1 MIFPCN
7 ILKSLIHPRVKLKV
21 LFFSTPA
28 ERLISTSSPICQPE
42 QRYAVASLYHL
53 AKIEEVPRVIKSLKP
68 WLRAI
73 QATGRFQ
80 INAQGVNCQLCFKR
94 ESHVE
99 KFKTR
104 LSDQLGIDSEELR
117 VKVHLAD
124 FSVFKRL
131 RVKQKLLEYL
141 EDDADIEDRGQ
152 HLNREEWNK
161 KLDNEEDAL
170 VFDIRNDYEW
180 DVGRFRQAERPRFTK
195 FKEFPR
201 LVEEVVDRVRGQEER
216 PVMMYCTGGIRCEV
230 FSSLLV
236 KAGVKNV
243 FQLED
248 GVLGYGA
255 GSVEDTRHWEGNLF
269 VFDDR

>member
-1 MIFPCN
+1 MLFLTCN
-7 ILKSLIHPRVKLKV
+7 ILKSLIHPRVKLKQTLALKIPV
-21 LFFSTPA
+21 TA
-28 ERLISTSSPICQPE
+28 EMLLSTSSQCCQSE
-42 QRYAVASLYHL
+42 QKFAVASLYHL
-53 AKIEEVPRVIKSLKP
+53 AKIDEVPRVIKSLKP

-104 LSDQLGIDSEELR
+104 LSDQLGIASEELR

-141 EDDADIEDRGQ
+141 EGDADIEERGQ

-161 KLDNEEDAL
+161 KLDSDENAL
-170 VFDIRNDYEW
+170 VLDIRYSSEPVMHSTHVHSVQERLR
-180 DVGRFRQAERPRFTK
+180 VGRGPVQTGGEAEVHQVQGVPEAGGGGGGQGQGPGGEARHDVLHRGHQ
-195 FKEFPR
+195 
-201 LVEEVVDRVRGQEER
+201 VRGQHSQYSQTR
-216 PVMMYCTGGIRCEV
+216 I
-230 FSSLLV
+230 LL
-236 KAGVKNV
+236 A
-243 FQLED
+243 
-248 GVLGYGA
+248 Y
-255 GSVEDTRHWEGNLF
+255 
-269 VFDDR
+269 

>member
-1 MIFPCN
+1 M
-7 ILKSLIHPRVKLKV
+7 S
-21 LFFSTPA
+21 
-28 ERLISTSSPICQPE
+28 E
-42 QRYAVASLYHL
+42 QKFAVASLYHL
-53 AKIEEVPRVIKSLKP
+53 AKIDEVPRAIKSLKP

-104 LSDQLGIDSEELR
+104 LSDQLGVGSEELR

-141 EDDADIEDRGQ
+141 ENDADIEERGE

-161 KLDNEEDAL
+161 KLDSDENAL
-170 VFDIRNDYEW
+170 VLDIRYSSE
-180 DVGRFRQAERPRFTK
+180 
-195 FKEFPR
+195 
-201 LVEEVVDRVRGQEER
+201 
-216 PVMMYCTGGIRCEV
+216 PVMLSTHV
-230 FSSLLV
+230 H
-236 KAGVKNV
+236 
-243 FQLED
+243 
-248 GVLGYGA
+248 
-255 GSVEDTRHWEGNLF
+255 SVQE
-269 VFDDR
+269 

>member
-1 MIFPCN
+1 M
-7 ILKSLIHPRVKLKV
+7 
-21 LFFSTPA
+21 
-28 ERLISTSSPICQPE
+28 
-42 QRYAVASLYHL
+42 
-53 AKIEEVPRVIKSLKP
+53 
-68 WLRAI
+68 
-73 QATGRFQ
+73 
-80 INAQGVNCQLCFKR
+80 CFKR
-94 ESHVE
+94 ESHVD

-104 LSDQLGIDSEELR
+104 LSHQLGIDSEDLR

-141 EDDADIEDRGQ
+141 EDDADIEEKGR

-161 KLDNEEDAL
+161 KLDSEEHAL
-170 VFDIRNDYEW
+170 VLDIRNDYEW
-180 DVGRFRQAERPRFTK
+180 DVGRFKQAERPRFTK

-243 FQLED
+243 FQLEESWATAP
-248 GVLGYGA
+248 GLWRRRGIGRETCLSLMTGLHYIQVGRPNRLKNWG
-255 GSVEDTRHWEGNLF
+255 
-269 VFDDR
+269 